1 MAYRNNR
8 LKTLI
13 KQNVPNDKIDIQTE
27 HYGGKEEGA
36 LIQHS
41 DVKQCFI
48 EKKVTFRLELE
59 VCKAI

>member
-48 EKKVTFRLELE
+48 EKKWHLD
-59 VCKAI
+59 